1 MTDNL
6 LVFGLSFLFNSGSAF
21 LILRYIY
28 APVKRE
34 KDYVLMFLTFNTLA
48 FLLSNMLGSVD
59 FSVGLGLSLFAIFS
73 ILRFRT
79 DPIPI
84 REMTYLFVMLALPV
98 VNAVLLAQKAYASL
112 VIADLAVVAALLLIE
127 SEWGLCNVSQKTI
140 TYERIEWI
148 KPEYYQSLLADLRE
162 RTGLDIIRCE
172 IGKIDFLHDVAEIQ
186 ITYNEPRPEVMAARS
201 GDASSDYAS
210 LFSSVSQS
218 KPADKT
224 QPPQAD

>member
-1 MTDNL
+1 MDAFL
-6 LVFGLSFLFNSGSAF
+6 AFGLSFLFNSAVAF
-21 LILRYIY
+21 LILCCIY
-28 APVKRE
+28 APAKRD

-48 FLLSNMLGSVD
+48 FLLSSMLGTVD

-98 VNAVLLAQKAYASL
+98 VNAVLIAQEAYPSL
-112 VIADLAVVAALLLIE
+112 LVADLAVIASLALIE
-127 SEWGLCNVSQKTI
+127 REWGLRNVCQKSI

-148 KPEYYQSLLADLRE
+148 KPEYYPSLLADLRE

-172 IGKIDFLHDVAEIQ
+172 IGKIDFLHDVAEVKI
-186 ITYNEPRPEVMAARS
+186 IYTEPRAAVAVVRS
-201 GDASSDYAS
+201 GDTSPDYAS
-210 LFSSVSQS
+210 LFSTVGQS
-218 KPADKT
+218 APAGKKC
-224 QPPQAD
+224 PGKE